1 MSLFGGA
8 KTKST
13 VADKIGS
20 MKIQSQGYGNVIPL
34 VYGRA
39 RVSPTLCFYSNFHAW
54 PSLATIKSG
63 GKGGKKKTPTNIT
76 WNYTAALMLGLAS
89 HETNGTGQ
97 CWVDKKKYATAA
109 LAGFAAYYGTD
120 TQPPWGYL
128 TTYEP
133 TKAVNLRGFSYLF
146 ASVYPL
152 SDSATLGNHSVEVF
166 GHYSTGAG
174 SDANIADIIPHLLA
188 TECGYRG
195 DIVVSETL
203 RAECEALGVLFGF
216 ALDTQQS
223 ANEVITNLLVLAN
236 ADAVVRSGVLSIFS
250 KTETALITGTSLTS
264 DDFIA
269 EQGQPTITA
278 TRKKPIDCFNIVK
291 LEFLN
296 RANDYNVEIAEA
308 KDEASIADIGTRP
321 AETLKAHSI
330 TNATVARNLANL
342 LLSRDLAVRNSYDFS
357 LSLRYIYLEPMDV
370 VMINDLTLGLVNHPV
385 VIKKINITPDF
396 ELKISAEDYSSQA
409 YQAVYPAVP
418 TSSPYIPDTNAAVG
432 NINPPIIF
440 AAPASLTASGSELWC
455 AVSSSEALYG
465 GCDIYL
471 SIDAGSSYDRIGTHA
486 GSTRM
491 GVLTAGFAAGAEID
505 TASTLAVD
513 LSQSNGVLS
522 SVSQA
527 SIDSLATL
535 CLVNT
540 EFVAYRD
547 VTLTSLSHYSLGYF
561 RRGLYGSTQ
570 GAVTNDKIVRCDDS
584 LFKFAY
590 NPQYAGKAIKLK
602 FPAYNIY
609 SAGGQDLSTVPAY
622 DFVIPGVIW
631 DNGSSLWDSGTSL
644 WSNS

>member
-39 RVSPTLCFYSNFHAW
+39 RVSPTLCFYSNFRAW
-54 PSLATIKSG
+54 PSLAAIKSG
-63 GKGGKKKTPTNIT
+63 GKGGKKKKPINIT
-76 WNYTAALMLGLAS
+76 WNYTAALMLGLAI

-97 CWVDKKKYATAA
+97 FWVDKKKYATAA

-146 ASVYPL
+146 ASMYPL

-166 GHYSTGAG
+166 GFYSTEAG

-195 DIVVSETL
+195 NIVVSETL

-250 KTETALITGTSLTS
+250 KTETELITGISLTS

-278 TRKKPIDCFNIVK
+278 TRKKPIDCFNVVK

-296 RANDYNVEIAEA
+296 RANDYNIEIAEA
-308 KDEASIADIGTRP
+308 KDEASIADIGARYAQTV
-321 AETLKAHSI
+321 TAHSI
-330 TNATVARNLANL
+330 TNSTIARNVANL
-342 LLSRDLAVRNSYDFS
+342 LLSRDLAVRNSYEFS

-370 VMINDLTLGLVNHPV
+370 VLINDDALGLVAHSV
-385 VIKKINITPDF
+385 MITKIVITTTF

-418 TSSPYIPDTNAAVG
+418 TSSPYIPDINAAVG
-432 NINPPIIF
+432 NINHPIIF
-440 AAPASLTASGSELWC
+440 AAPSGLTVSGYELWC

-471 SIDAGSSYDRIGTHA
+471 STDGGSSYDRIGTHV

-491 GVLTAGFAAGAEID
+491 GVLTAAFASGNEID
-505 TASTLAVD
+505 TVSSLAVN
-513 LSQSNGVLS
+513 LGESNGVLT
-522 SVSQA
+522 SVSQG
-527 SIDSLATL
+527 SVDSLATL
-535 CLVNT
+535 CRVNN
-540 EFVAYRD
+540 EFVSYRD
-547 VTLTSLSHYSLGYF
+547 TTLTSLDHYTLNYF

-570 GAVTNDKIVRCDDS
+570 GGVSGDSFVRCDDS

-590 NPQYAGKAIKLK
+590 SQQYAGKAIKLK
-602 FPAYNIY
+602 FPAYNVY
-609 SAGGQDLSTVPAY
+609 SAGEQDLSTVPAY

-631 DNGSSLWDSGTSL
+631 DSGSSLWDSGTSL